1 MRPMPELK
9 VVEVLISDL
18 YEYENN
24 AKIHDHENVDSIAN
38 SIAEFGYVN
47 PVLAWHDNNGSSIIV
62 GGHGRV
68 MAAKKEGLEKIPV
81 IYVDHLSDQQ
91 RRELT
96 HVLNQTTLQTGFDFA
111 ILEREFESIP
121 DFDWEDF
128 GFKMDTIMTD
138 DEINEFFIEAVSKAE
153 EKLNQPTPESH
164 EQSRPVEAVSL
175 RRTIICPECGH
186 EFEL

>member
-9 VVEVLISDL
+9 VVEVPIGDL

-24 AKIHDHENVDSIAN
+24 AKIHDRENVDSIAN

-47 PVLAWHDNNGSSIIV
+47 PVLAWHDGNGDSIIV

-68 MAAKKEGLEKIPV
+68 MAAKKQGLEKIPV
-81 IYVDHLSDQQ
+81 IYVDHLDDQQ

-111 ILEREFESIP
+111 ILEREFESMP
-121 DFDWEDF
+121 DFDWESF
-128 GFKMDTIMTD
+128 GFSADSF
-138 DEINEFFIEAVSKAE
+138 ENV
-153 EKLNQPTPESH
+153 
-164 EQSRPVEAVSL
+164 
-175 RRTIICPECGH
+175 
-186 EFEL
+186 EFEELDQAPKSKVVSFDDTLGVFVECSDEDDQERVYTELIESGFTCRLLTL